1 MKEAKNIGV
10 YGYEKKKKKIIKYVI
25 GIIMVCAIYVGFYNI
40 TFISMG
46 K

>member
-10 YGYEKKKKKIIKYVI
+10 YGYEKEKKIIKYMI